1 MNIKAIIL
9 IVLVIVYLYEMT
21 LHLIKMRSVS
31 NPIPEN
37 VADVY
42 DQETYLKNQG
52 MR

>member
-31 NPIPEN
+31 NPIPDLPEMAA
-37 VADVY
+37 VS
-42 DQETYLKNQG
+42 
-52 MR
+52 R